1 MTGLRH
7 KPPERLSA
15 TFPSMAAFVAA
26 PFSSRCSMSKQLRH
40 SLVVAVTAAL
50 GLAILA
56 PIVHADPQSTMR
68 EERAR
73 RRAELGKDK
82 AKQGAAE
89 APPALYPNATRQQP
103 ETQASP
109 KLIKHLQDMQAR
121 YEKDDWIGVI
131 AKAEEIAAMP
141 TANTYDKS
149 FAYSMAGNA
158 AANLDDQNKAA
169 GFFAK
174 AIESNGLDN
183 NSHYSTMYNLVV
195 IQYGEEKYADALATL
210 NKFLA
215 ETKSEKPEHLGLRAG
230 ILANLDRNDE
240 AAAIYKNLIAK
251 NPDDKR
257 ILMNGVAALQG
268 ADKFDEANVLMEG
281 AYKRGMLTEPRE
293 LRALY
298 VGYMNSQR
306 WDDAQKVIEDGIA
319 KGILQ
324 AGPDLARDYQVLA
337 QNAYMDDKIP
347 LAITLYSKAAPMAAD
362 GEAYLN
368 LAKVLDYAGKKA
380 EAKAAAKQALEKG
393 VKKPEDANRILAR

>member
-1 MTGLRH
+1 
-7 KPPERLSA
+7 
-15 TFPSMAAFVAA
+15 
-26 PFSSRCSMSKQLRH
+26 MSKQLRH

-73 RRAELGKDK
+73 RRAELGKQDK
-82 AKQGAAE
+82 QDQAE
-89 APPALYPNATRQQP
+89 TQPALYPNATRQQP
-103 ETQASP
+103 EETQVSP

-121 YEKDDWIGVI
+121 YEKDDWTGVI

-141 TANTYDKS
+141 TANAYDKS

-240 AAAIYKNLIAK
+240 AAAIYKDLIAK

-347 LAITLYSKAAPMAAD
+347 LAIALYSKAAPMAAD

-380 EAKAAAKQALEKG
+380 EAKAAAKKALEKG